1 VRSTC
6 ACILALAEQRDPG
19 RSSPLLIARQLVP
32 VGEVVL
38 YAPLPTP
45 TAWQLASPP
54 SPPLIWG
61 GYVLG
66 LRLRLVNALIG
77 SSLNRQLY
85 ELPAPSSQ
93 PPLTESLPRGR
104 SQRQGPPFFWPTRQA
119 QRLAGGN
126 KALDELE
133 ANPQL
138 IVL

>member
-1 VRSTC
+1 MGMGWALRAPTSTGRCGHATAVCSVQHCIARETRRAGVHVTAGVWRVHVCAAPCGTRIWRSVRSTC

-66 LRLRLVNALIG
+66 LRLRLV
-77 SSLNRQLY
+77 
-85 ELPAPSSQ
+85 
-93 PPLTESLPRGR
+93 
-104 SQRQGPPFFWPTRQA
+104 
-119 QRLAGGN
+119 
-126 KALDELE
+126 
-133 ANPQL
+133 
-138 IVL
+138 